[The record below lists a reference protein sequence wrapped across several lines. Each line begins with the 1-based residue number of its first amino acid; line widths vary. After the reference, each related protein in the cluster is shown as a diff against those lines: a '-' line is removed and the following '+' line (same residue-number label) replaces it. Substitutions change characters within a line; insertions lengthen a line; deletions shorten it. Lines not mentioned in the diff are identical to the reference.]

1 MTSINERQL
10 RRKIFFSKEPQEV
23 VIKKF
28 KEEEKKFQE
37 EEKKFQEDEKKFKED
52 EKKFKEDEK
61 KIEELKGEY
70 KNKQQI
76 QQEQPIQNKDYTKDI
91 KYHQITY
98 PNNIKNK
105 ALTVVIAHYNEN
117 LDWTSNLQ
125 YPYIIISRNGLPREK
140 APNKGNEASSFLEYI
155 INNYDNLT
163 EYTLFVHGHRTSW
176 HHKSNTDERVNNNLS
191 LNKPY
196 YNINELKIDKILIG
210 NDEYIK
216 MLEKI
221 CHISYDRRNKHT
233 YRAGAQFYINKNN
246 ILRNSKESYIELYNF
261 LMNTTLSSAISGRF
275 FEYSWHI
282 IFTHKIN
289 DVE

>member
-28 KEEEKKFQE
+28 QEEK
-37 EEKKFQEDEKKFKED
+37 KKFKED

-117 LDWTSNLQ
+117 LDWVRNLQ
-125 YPYIIISRNGLPREK
+125 YPYIIISKGGLKKE
-140 APNKGNEASSFLEYI
+140 AFPNKGNEASSFLEYI

-176 HHKSNTDERVNNNLS
+176 HHKSNTDERVNNLS